1 MALNGPDQQAT
12 SDAVMSEMVTPSYR
26 NAASQRQHSILV
38 TAAAVRKLA
47 WYWPQAPTVREAG
60 ARFAIRF
67 PQVQLTRLG

>member
-47 WYWPQAPTVREAG
+47 WY
-60 ARFAIRF
+60 
-67 PQVQLTRLG
+67 